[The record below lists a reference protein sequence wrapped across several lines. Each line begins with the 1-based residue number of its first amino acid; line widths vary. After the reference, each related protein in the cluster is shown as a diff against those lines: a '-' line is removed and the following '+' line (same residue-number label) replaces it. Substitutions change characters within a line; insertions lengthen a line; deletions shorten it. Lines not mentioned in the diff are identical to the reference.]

1 MSKQLIQLCLPG
13 PASSVHATFID
24 PASTL
29 AQLVEQIVAEDGQQ
43 IRRVVCG
50 RVPGDAEEDLG
61 SWRIQR
67 VLKSPPNCEW
77 NDEELAAMGDGL
89 LPPETT
95 IEEALAAAGYETPSP
110 HDSPRPDLGQRQF
123 SDFVLTG
130 HLHTPSLR
138 LCFLPSSADVSF
150 EHIPGFPEGWQY
162 RLFLSAEMSAIET
175 VEAIVEELSVRKVV
189 VQGHKTARVEYVVQV
204 RDAQG
209 VPQVLPAPTR
219 LLPYLQKL
227 FPDITTPYQITFTV
241 SPSWLRKAGT
251 VAYAITSGGNSS
263 TSTGGSSAKPR
274 IASREGGGWRPSSL
288 FGGFWGPEGKKE
300 EPVPEE
306 PPPDPEDDEDVEG
319 QRTEPQEDDDEDE
332 EEGERTIKGEKGSNP
347 DPVPSTST
355 AMPLPLPATS
365 RTRLSTLFTDWIAP
379 EPSTSSS
386 PSSPSPALEARTR
399 IVGGPMPLSRD
410 LGRRFSS
417 FTPGERLSGIHNQG
431 SFAENDEN
439 DEGEGEEDMD
449 AALEGLMDDLG
460 MKETQRLGM
469 RQLPDDRKRFL
480 LRQHRDSQARS
491 SEPLRAAKTGPTG
504 DNGLLS
510 SVKRFSLA
518 SVGWGAASV
527 NVSQAPLRPVTTFGT
542 ASDSSPHAPS
552 PTSPSFRP
560 VSPPL
565 HAQPTGTSSSW
576 TSWWSSASNATGT
589 GQAASEQAKDTPPF
603 YVDQLRSTKISQ
615 RSLVKHLIALRV
627 RLSTAKL
634 GWTQIFLGEA
644 KGLDAVEGL
653 LARIV
658 LKRINKGE
666 APSEEDKTVQAECIK
681 CLRVLLN
688 TDIGFAQVLAHS
700 NLITYIVFSLYTTS
714 NKLRALVADVLAAL
728 CVLSLDNGHRIVLA
742 AFSDAR
748 VAYDEKF
755 RFEYLVDSLAVKDVQ
770 RDGEDDEH
778 PHEEEDETGLWEYR
792 TAAMSFVNAIA
803 NSPNELEERMML
815 REEFAR
821 RGLNEAMTGLRYVN
835 PPEYCLT
842 QLTVYAEERQEDQE
856 ELHERTVG
864 MARDDTSDVP
874 LSDLIRLA
882 QEHEALHPKL
892 VDTVKKYI
900 KVFERK
906 DMDDRLRDDLITV
919 LDNFVEHA
927 SHLED
932 FDQGWRGFMRQYLSS
947 VQHIVGQQSIVRASR
962 IADTATVPTAFLEE
976 LETLR
981 TKVDELSEERT
992 TLRAELNEQIAEVS
1006 VLRGLPVERDVER
1019 GERLTRSSSLKKGD
1033 KDNFA
1038 GVIQQLVQKNREVIE
1053 LQAKLTAQPAAPDE
1067 ADAKEERARQNRRWE
1082 SLIQEIGQYKV
1093 KIATLETEIEGR
1105 DKEIK
1110 YLKRTLESVYSR
1122 FQSTVATA
1130 VSGPPQLPRTPTASD
1145 PALDAELMANR
1156 TIEAL
1161 AQREAEIAAL
1171 KAELAKAKE
1180 ETVKAQKVQL
1190 RHLIR
1195 LLLPHLPRHRHPQ
1208 HLPHLRSPLRLRHL
1222 VKFLKLLTPQSLH
1235 CLLSAVELLF
1245 LHHLLH
1251 HHLPLPPQSRSSRSP
1266 LALRRRRRHRQRLEL
1281 PVFPRRHQRLELPP
1295 FFWNKLPPTRVGP
1308 SVWAENDIAPLELVD
1323 LEKEFEIGAPLI
1335 RTVQTDNKLKK
1346 KKEVS
1351 TLLGMT
1357 RAQNIAIM
1365 LARIRLS
1372 HAAIRDAILLIDDA
1386 KLSVDSLKAIK
1397 HHAPNL
1403 DEIETLRSFDGDLS
1417 TLAVA
1422 DQYFSEIIV
1431 FPRLSERLSC
1441 MLYRRRLEIDM
1452 EELKP
1457 DLTILRA
1464 AADELKQSAK
1474 FKKLLQTV
1482 LAIGNAL
1489 NASTFRGGAAG
1500 FSLDSLLKLKET
1512 KAASASPST
1521 PTLLHYLVRVV
1532 HRNDPSLVHFL
1543 DEAPHVDAA
1552 SRISTVTVMQTVQS
1566 LVAGVAQAKEELAL
1580 LKSLEVSP
1588 PGDQFLPVM
1597 ERFVRHATPAMQ
1609 ALEKHGQ
1616 TLDVDLRNLVLYF
1629 GEDPA
1634 QTKAEELFDLVA
1646 QFSSSLLRA
1655 ELEVK
1660 AADAKAEAA
1669 AAKAS
1674 QATLAPLAAKEVPP
1688 QTPPP
1693 GKPQS
1698 GTLSPANAGSFGRG
1712 HFDSAIRDLRNGVS
1726 SRRQRSTAERDRPL
1740 SRIFLSA

>member
-24 PASTL
+24 LASTL
-29 AQLVEQIVAEDGQQ
+29 AQLVEQILAEDGQQ

-50 RVPGDAEEDLG
+50 RGPGDAEEDLG

-77 NDEELAAMGDGL
+77 NDDELAALGDGL

-162 RLFLSAEMSAIET
+162 RMFLSAEMSAIET
-175 VEAIVEELSVRKVV
+175 VEAIVEELRVRKVV
-189 VQGHKTARVEYVVQV
+189 VHGHKTARVEYVVQV

-227 FPDITTPYQITFTV
+227 FPDIATPYQITFTV

-263 TSTGGSSAKPR
+263 TSTGVSSAKPR

-300 EPVPEE
+300 ELVPEE
-306 PPPDPEDDEDVEG
+306 PPPDAEDDEDVEG
-319 QRTEPQEDDDEDE
+319 QRAKPQGDGEEEE

-347 DPVPSTST
+347 DPAPSTST

-379 EPSTSSS
+379 EASTSSS

-410 LGRRFSS
+410 LSRRFSS
-417 FTPGERLSGIHNQG
+417 FTPGDRLSGIHNQG
-431 SFAENDEN
+431 NFAENDEN
-439 DEGEGEEDMD
+439 DEGEGEEDVD

-480 LRQHRDSQARS
+480 LRQHRQSQAHS

-504 DNGLLS
+504 DTGLIS
-510 SVKRFSLA
+510 NVKRFSLA

-527 NVSQAPLRPVTTFGT
+527 NVAQPLRPVTTFGT
-542 ASDSSPHAPS
+542 ASDSSPHTPS

-634 GWTQIFLGEA
+634 GWTQVFLGEA
-644 KGLDAVEGL
+644 KGLEALEGL

-700 NLITYIVFSLYTTS
+700 NLITYIVYSLYTTS

-728 CVLSLDNGHRIVLA
+728 CVLSLDNGHRVVLA

-792 TAAMSFVNAIA
+792 TAAMSLVNALA
-803 NSPNELEERMML
+803 NSPNELEERIML

-821 RGLNEAMTGLRYVN
+821 RGLNEAMAGLRYVN
-835 PPEYCLT
+835 PPEYFLT

-882 QEHEALHPKL
+882 QEHEALYPKL

-900 KVFERK
+900 KVFDRK
-906 DMDDRLRDDLITV
+906 DIDDRLRDDLITV

-992 TLRAELNEQIAEVS
+992 TLRAELNEQIAELS
-1006 VLRGLPVERDVER
+1006 VLRGLPVERNIES

-1053 LQAKLTAQPAAPDE
+1053 LQAKLAVQPAAPDE

-1105 DKEIK
+1105 GKEIK

-1145 PALDAELMANR
+1145 PALDPELMANR

-1161 AQREAEIAAL
+1161 AQREAEIEAL

-1180 ETVKAQKVQL
+1180 ETVKAQKG
-1190 RHLIR
+1190 
-1195 LLLPHLPRHRHPQ
+1195 
-1208 HLPHLRSPLRLRHL
+1208 
-1222 VKFLKLLTPQSLH
+1222 
-1235 CLLSAVELLF
+1235 
-1245 LHHLLH
+1245 
-1251 HHLPLPPQSRSSRSP
+1251 
-1266 LALRRRRRHRQRLEL
+1266 L
-1281 PVFPRRHQRLELPP
+1281 PVFGRRAPPPPPMPTDDTATLATASAVSTLHASPPPPPPPPPAPPAPPASPNAPTAPPPLRIPHATDASP

-1308 SVWAENDIAPLELVD
+1308 SVWAEDDIAPLELLD

-1512 KAASASPST
+1512 KAASASPAT

-1566 LVAGVAQAKEELAL
+1566 LVAGVAQAKEEVAL
-1580 LKSLEVSP
+1580 LQSLQVSP

-1597 ERFVRHATPAMQ
+1597 EQFVRHATPAMQ

-1616 TLDVDLRNLVLYF
+1616 TLDEDLRNLVLYF

-1688 QTPPP
+1688 QTPPA
-1693 GKPQS
+1693 GKSQS
-1698 GTLSPANAGSFGRG
+1698 FQGTLSPASAGSIGRG
-1712 HFDSAIRDLRNGVS
+1712 HFDSAIRDLRNGIS